1 MAAASISEQPVF
13 CSALP
18 FSDLGAPRMSNRARP
33 LSPHLQ
39 IYRKQITSV
48 MSILHRISGIVLS
61 FGAFVLAWW
70 LLAVAQ
76 GGDAYARAAA
86 CLASPFGKLALF
98 GFSLALVYHLLNGIR
113 HLLWDVGWGFQIPQV
128 YKSGYTVAALTVVFT
143 AAIWFFAM
151 RGGA

>member
-1 MAAASISEQPVF
+1 
-13 CSALP
+13 
-18 FSDLGAPRMSNRARP
+18 MSNRARP

-76 GGDAYARAAA
+76 GGDAYVRAGE

-113 HLLWDVGWGFQIPQV
+113 HLLWDAGWGFQIPQV